1 MNDPTAELLTVFVA
15 ATPERKA
22 DALRVLKGSA
32 MAADP
37 VEPKPIIG
45 PLLLGM
51 GAASRYLGV
60 SRTTLWRMIR
70 AGGLEK
76 VELFP
81 GSYRLRRADLEA
93 FAAKRMP
100 TGGFATVSRRGRP
113 LKAAKTAIRKEEVA
127 SFTCGK

>member
-22 DALRVLKGSA
+22 DALRVLKGLA
-32 MAADP
+32 VAADP
-37 VEPKPIIG
+37 VEPKPIVG

-60 SRTTLWRMIR
+60 SRSTLWRMIR

-81 GSYRLRRADLEA
+81 GSYRMRRADLES

-100 TGGFATVSRRGRP
+100 KGGFITVSRRGRP
-113 LKAAKTAIRKEEVA
+113 RKNRHSTPTRSATA
-127 SFTCGK
+127 SGGSQ